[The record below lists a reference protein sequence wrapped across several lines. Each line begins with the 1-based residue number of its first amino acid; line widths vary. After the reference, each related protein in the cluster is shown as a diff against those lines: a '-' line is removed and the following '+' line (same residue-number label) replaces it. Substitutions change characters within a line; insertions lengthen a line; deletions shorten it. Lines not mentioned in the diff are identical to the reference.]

1 MICYT
6 KMKDGDRVKLVLLI
20 GERDPMP
27 EGTLGTIMACSITSL
42 GTMRYDVHWDCDTK
56 CAVFVPPDRVELH
69 GASEP

>member
-27 EGTLGTIMACSITSL
+27 EGMLGTIVSASITRIGS
-42 GTMRYDVHWDCDTK
+42 MRYDVHWDCDTK
-56 CAVFVPPDRVELH
+56 CAVFVPPDRVELYDDVQ
-69 GASEP
+69 

>member
-27 EGTLGTIMACSITSL
+27 EGMLGTIVSASITHL
-42 GTMRYDVHWDCDTK
+42 GSMCYDVHWDCDTK
-56 CAVFVPPDRVELH
+56 
-69 GASEP
+69 

>member
-20 GERDPMP
+20 GDRDPMP
-27 EGTLGTIMACSITSL
+27 EGTLGTIVKANVTIL
-42 GTMRYDVHWDCDTK
+42 GSMRYDVHWDCDIK

-69 GASEP
+69 DDIQ

>member
-27 EGTLGTIMACSITSL
+27 EGTLGTIMACSVTSL

-69 GASEP
+69 GAAEP